1 MVSSNISSSL
11 YYTIDFFSQWDE
23 CIKQL
28 SIRSFDSILD
38 MLTNQ
43 YFTCSRY
50 LDVVNF
56 LIPYIC
62 ADQLKSFVVKIG
74 EWGGGQRRQAQQTFS
89 FLFFSF
95 FASLSGQDILFGC
108 DALEKLTL
116 QVLVV

>member
-74 EWGGGQRRQAQQTFS
+74 EWGGGRDDKPNRL
-89 FLFFSF
+89 FLFFFSP
-95 FASLSGQDILFGC
+95 S
-108 DALEKLTL
+108 L
-116 QVLVV
+116 QVFLVRIFSLAAMRWKS